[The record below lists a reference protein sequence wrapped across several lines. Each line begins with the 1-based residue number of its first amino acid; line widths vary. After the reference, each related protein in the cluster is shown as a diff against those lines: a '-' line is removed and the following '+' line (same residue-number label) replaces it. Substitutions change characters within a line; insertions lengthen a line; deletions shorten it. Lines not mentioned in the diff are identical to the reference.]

1 MSHAVCPPR
10 RAMFVRMATL
20 CAALVLGACAALAPN
35 EVTLS
40 HADLQRL
47 IERQFPRDRRL
58 LEVLDVSLA
67 RPVIRLAPERERIVT
82 ELELSA
88 VERLTGRTVR
98 GSLAVDHAL
107 RYEPSDA
114 SIRLAHVKV
123 QDLKFDVGGTTL
135 SGQTAR
141 LGALLT
147 ERLLDDFTIYRVRE
161 DQREALRRAGIDK
174 ADVAVTSRGIELR
187 FAQPR

>member
-1 MSHAVCPPR
+1 MSPTVFPPR
-10 RAMFVRMATL
+10 RAVFVRVATL
-20 CAALVLGACAALAPN
+20 CAALVLGACAALGPN
-35 EVTLS
+35 DVTLS
-40 HADLQRL
+40 QADLQRL

-67 RPVIRLAPERERIVT
+67 RPVIRLVPERERIAT

-98 GSLAVDHAL
+98 GSLALDHAL

-114 SIRLAHVKV
+114 SIRLAHVRV
-123 QDLKFDVGGTTL
+123 QDFKLDVGGTTL

-147 ERLLDDFTIYRVRE
+147 ERLLDDLAIYRVRE
-161 DQREALRRAGIDK
+161 DQRDALRRAGIDK
-174 ADVAVTSRGIELR
+174 ADIVVTSRGVELR